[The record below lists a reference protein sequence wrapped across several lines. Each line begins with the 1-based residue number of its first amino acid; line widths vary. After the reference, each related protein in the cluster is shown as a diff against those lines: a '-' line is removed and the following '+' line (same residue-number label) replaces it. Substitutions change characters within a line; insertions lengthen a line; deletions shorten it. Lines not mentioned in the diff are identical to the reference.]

1 MPSEASPPAK
11 WNPKPPKRGG
21 NALLGTHKPLG
32 ILKKQPT
39 HAEPKAKNKKT
50 CKNDVRAQKPKS
62 TLNPPQNP
70 PNPFCGHI
78 LRSICTHCFPG
89 ASSAKKPSSPDF
101 PPSVIIESLLHESG
115 SLDVT
120 GQSFDKSFTPTDTT
134 FWRQGGLAADRV
146 SRFGISGFG

>member
-62 TLNPPQNP
+62 TLNPPQNH

-78 LRSICTHCFPG
+78 LKEHMN
-89 ASSAKKPSSPDF
+89 
-101 PPSVIIESLLHESG
+101 
-115 SLDVT
+115 
-120 GQSFDKSFTPTDTT
+120 
-134 FWRQGGLAADRV
+134 RV
-146 SRFGISGFG
+146 VKMWTKIRRMEMLR

>member
-50 CKNDVRAQKPKS
+50 CKNDVKTLEHKNRNQPSTRPKI
-62 TLNPPQNP
+62 TQ
-70 PNPFCGHI
+70 I
-78 LRSICTHCFPG
+78 LF
-89 ASSAKKPSSPDF
+89 A
-101 PPSVIIESLLHESG
+101 
-115 SLDVT
+115 VT
-120 GQSFDKSFTPTDTT
+120 F
-134 FWRQGGLAADRV
+134 
-146 SRFGISGFG
+146 